1 MAPDINALAEFQ
13 TDGYA
18 TNGVDRNPKYEI
30 PDIVAHAP
38 SVRKIRI
45 LSIGAGVTGIVS
57 SAASTLHQ
65 PVRFATP
72 TLY

>member
-1 MAPDINALAEFQ
+1 MAPDINALADFH

-18 TNGVDRNPKYEI
+18 NNGVPRNPKYEI
-30 PDIVAHAP
+30 PDIITHAP

-57 SAASTLHQ
+57 DGID
-65 PVRFATP
+65 FA
-72 TLY
+72 LAGV